1 MSDLEAKRQAV
12 LLSMR
17 RSKASTP
24 TPMTLETKEKLY
36 EAVLDLRSLGFSLEE
51 ICSRSGVDR
60 EFLIE
65 LYKEW
70 NFPVDVIPEY
80 ATESVVENAVPRQ
93 EIHEPK
99 KWSFYSNKV
108 YRNEPRPEWLK
119 DLVINLESSE
129 DESEHEEGEDEQ
141 EEQLPRKRRLSHVQ
155 QMNIEDIQQA
165 RELVNEII
173 EMTNKQIEEKENEDN
188 VRSREQEDIQRSIYL
203 YEEQLAELQLQM
215 EDLKQ
220 KLSEAKRLKTD
231 EVRSSTDD
239 FKHQLST
246 ALHKLDI
253 LNKREQQLNE
263 DEKRRLQLKE
273 KLLNQIKKKQQSQ
286 SYDET
291 IHKIPKVITDTSSF

>member
-24 TPMTLETKEKLY
+24 TPMTPETKEKLY

-51 ICSRSGVDR
+51 ICSRSVVDR

-80 ATESVVENAVPRQ
+80 ATAPVVENTVPQQ
-93 EIHEPK
+93 EVYEPK

-119 DLVINLESSE
+119 DLVINLESS
-129 DESEHEEGEDEQ
+129 DDDSEHEEGEEEE

-155 QMNIEDIQQA
+155 QMNIEDVEQA
-165 RELVNEII
+165 KELVNEMI
-173 EMTNKQIEEKENEDN
+173 EMTNKQIEQKENEDN
-188 VRSREQEDIQRSIYL
+188 VRLREQEEIQGSIDS
-203 YEEQLAELQLQM
+203 YEKQLAELQRKM

-220 KLSEAKRLKTD
+220 KLNEAKRLKTD
-231 EVRSSTDD
+231 EVLSSTDD
-239 FKHQLST
+239 LKHQLST

-253 LNKREQQLNE
+253 LNKREQQLDE